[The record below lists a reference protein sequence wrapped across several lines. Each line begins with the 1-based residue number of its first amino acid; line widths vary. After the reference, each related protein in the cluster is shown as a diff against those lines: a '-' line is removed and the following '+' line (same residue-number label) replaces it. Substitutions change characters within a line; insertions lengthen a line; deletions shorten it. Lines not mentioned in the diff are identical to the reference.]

1 MVLGHVSPNHENVIY
16 LHCPQLTGM
25 RSRGPVM
32 TSGSCV
38 APLPIQ
44 GAYGDVLTYSP
55 YREHR
60 RLMPPPGQMNHL
72 DVSLR
77 DSENHEIDMRG
88 SKLSFSVSV
97 VDV

>member
-1 MVLGHVSPNHENVIY
+1 
-16 LHCPQLTGM
+16 M
-25 RSRGPVM
+25 RNRGPVM

-38 APLPIQ
+38 APLPVI
-44 GAYGDVLTYSP
+44 GNYGDILSYSP

-60 RLMPPPGQMNHL
+60 KLMPPPGQINHL

>member
-1 MVLGHVSPNHENVIY
+1 
-16 LHCPQLTGM
+16 
-25 RSRGPVM
+25 M

-38 APLPIQ
+38 APLPVI
-44 GAYGDVLTYSP
+44 GSYGDILSYSP

-60 RLMPPPGQMNHL
+60 KLMPPPGQMNHL

-77 DSENHEIDMRG
+77 DSESHEIDMRG